1 MNTQKLSDYRE
12 VLEAR
17 ETYVN
22 VQLRLNVLQKQS
34 SDLNQQI
41 IDDKENTDR
50 AVNKYLAGEN
60 YECRDMQQE
69 RFDSFEKI
77 NSEKRIALKA
87 LQKAKRAV
95 YEAEYKAKKDI
106 CKEARPKYK
115 EVAKRLSKAMI
126 VVQEISDEEE
136 NFRGILGKEG
146 IEIAAFF
153 PSCAFQPAL
162 GNDIEN
168 AQYGHF
174 SIIGHWHRAQVKNNN
189 LKPGGIPERWRE
201 AWSIDSV
208 QMDGQSKSN
217 VEVPPG
223 TTVKQ
228 NEDGWLNF
236 N

>member
-1 MNTQKLSDYRE
+1 MNKLCDYRE

-22 VQLRLNVLQKQS
+22 VQLRLNVLEKQS
-34 SDLNQQI
+34 SDLNQQV

-50 AVNKYLAGEN
+50 AVNKYLAGEC
-60 YECRDMQQE
+60 YEHRDMVQQ

-87 LQKAKRAV
+87 LEKAKCAV
-95 YEAEYKAKKDI
+95 YEAEHKAKKDI
-106 CKEARPKYK
+106 CKEAGPKYK

-126 VVQEISDEEE
+126 VVQEISDEEMGI
-136 NFRGILGKEG
+136 RGILGKEG
-146 IEIAAFF
+146 IEIAAFI
-153 PSCAFQPAL
+153 PSCAFRPAL
-162 GNDIEN
+162 GNDLEN
-168 AQYGHF
+168 AQFGHF
-174 SIIGHWHRAQVKNNN
+174 SLIGHWHRCQIQNNN
-189 LKPGGIPERWRE
+189 LKPGGIPKHWRE
-201 AWSIDSV
+201 VWSLDSV

-223 TTVKQ
+223 TIVKQ
-228 NEDGWLNF
+228 NENGWLNF

>member
-1 MNTQKLSDYRE
+1 MSRPKLIDYRE

-22 VQLRLNVLQKQS
+22 VQLRLNALEKQS
-34 SDLNQQI
+34 SDLNQQV

-69 RFDSFEKI
+69 RITSIEKI
-77 NSEKRIALKA
+77 NSERKIGLKA
-87 LQKAKRAV
+87 LEKAKRAV

-106 CKEARPKYK
+106 CKEIGPKYK
-115 EVAKRLSKAMI
+115 EVAKRLSKALI
-126 VVQEISDEEE
+126 AVQEISDEEMGI
-136 NFRGILGKEG
+136 RGILGQEG
-146 IEIAAFF
+146 INFAAFI
-153 PSCAFQPAL
+153 PSCAFRPAL
-162 GNDIEN
+162 GNDFEN

-174 SIIGHWHRAQVKNNN
+174 SIIGHYHRMQVKNGY
-189 LKPGGIPERWRE
+189 LKPTDISKKWCK
-201 AWSIDSV
+201 AWALDFV
-208 QMDGQSKSN
+208 QVDGQSKGN
-217 VEVPPG
+217 GEDRPE
-223 TTVKQ
+223 TIVKQ